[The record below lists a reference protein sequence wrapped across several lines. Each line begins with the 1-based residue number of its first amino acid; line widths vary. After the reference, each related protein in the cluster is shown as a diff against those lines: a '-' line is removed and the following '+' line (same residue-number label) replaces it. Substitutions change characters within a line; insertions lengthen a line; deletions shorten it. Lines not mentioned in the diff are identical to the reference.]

1 MACKNFLKI
10 YLEKDFFS
18 FAGRRLTSGPRSK
31 LAQPAS
37 RARLASLGPAQRR
50 AARPTAA
57 ELARRVAAMR
67 RRRRRVSQPACAR
80 LHLPKPVRSLAHSR
94 VASPLRQ
101 SRAPAA
107 LPLATPRTRR
117 RNPPRL
123 LHLGQQSRTRS
134 SALLSFKSCSRL
146 RRLPSSGRAVSSPTT
161 VGHGAAVL
169 GRHGRHLPPLLQP
182 RLATLPPSPSSRE
195 PRAPANSPCPG
206 WQWPPASWP
215 SRAAA
220 TSQRRRG
227 LCLSQARPSQ
237 AVGRRPA
244 GPSPPS
250 LRSGRA
256 GQMWPW
262 AS

>member
-1 MACKNFLKI
+1 
-10 YLEKDFFS
+10 
-18 FAGRRLTSGPRSK
+18 
-31 LAQPAS
+31 
-37 RARLASLGPAQRR
+37 
-50 AARPTAA
+50 
-57 ELARRVAAMR
+57 MR
-67 RRRRRVSQPACAR
+67 RRRPPRGSHGLTPLPRAR

-94 VASPLRQ
+94 AASPIRKH
-101 SRAPAA
+101 RAHSLCLSPRH
-107 LPLATPRTRR
+107 RTRR

-123 LHLGQQSRTRS
+123 LHLGQQSRARS
-134 SALLSFKSCSRL
+134 SVSLSFKSCSRL
-146 RRLPSSGRAVSSPTT
+146 RRLPSSGRAVSSPAT

-182 RLATLPPSPSSRE
+182 RLATLLPSPSSRE

-206 WQWPPASWP
+206 QQWPPASWL

-237 AVGRRPA
+237 VVGRCPA

>member
-1 MACKNFLKI
+1 M
-10 YLEKDFFS
+10 
-18 FAGRRLTSGPRSK
+18 
-31 LAQPAS
+31 
-37 RARLASLGPAQRR
+37 
-50 AARPTAA
+50 
-57 ELARRVAAMR
+57 
-67 RRRRRVSQPACAR
+67 
-80 LHLPKPVRSLAHSR
+80 RSLAHSR
-94 VASPLRQ
+94 AASPLHEH
-101 SRAPAA
+101 RAHSLCLSPRH
-107 LPLATPRTRR
+107 RTRR

-123 LHLGQQSRTRS
+123 LHLSQQSRTRS
-134 SALLSFKSCSRL
+134 SASLSGKSCSRL
-146 RRLPSSGRAVSSPTT
+146 CHLLSPGSAASSPAT

-195 PRAPANSPCPG
+195 PHAPANSPCLG
-206 WQWPPASWP
+206 QQWPPASWP

-220 TSQRRRG
+220 MSQRRRG